1 MKTRTFYLLTAAGIA
16 CGLVAISAQGQSPS
30 GSVAKRTIEV
40 EQASVTLIDNVKV
53 PAQEAGRL
61 MKVNVRGGEAIDGGY
76 VLAEIDNRDT
86 MAKQKIAAAEID
98 IANAQAQSRA
108 ELEVAEKAV
117 DVAKSEYE
125 MSQEINKKS
134 PGAVS
139 VTELRKY
146 LFQHERA
153 LAQVKVAND
162 DLVVAGLTVKMKE
175 AQLEATDNE
184 LARRQITAPFQGE
197 VNEVYRQ
204 VGEWVQPGDPI
215 AHIVRFDRLRIKGM
229 VFANVASPVDVI
241 GKPVEIIITT
251 AGDKEKVV
259 KGKIDFA
266 SSVIDGTGNY
276 SSFKVWAEVENEK
289 YVDPVTKKEAWTI
302 QPGSMARMVIDLAPP
317 AVKPVKAEPA
327 KRGPAKAAPT
337 PAGFRPRAALDAAG
351 VTVEALKPVVP
362 AETNNTSRER

>member
-16 CGLVAISAQGQSPS
+16 GGLIAISAQGQSPS
-30 GSVAKRTIEV
+30 GSASKRTIEV

-61 MKVNVRGGEAIDGGY
+61 MKVTVRGGEAIDGGY

-86 MAKQKIAAAEID
+86 LAKQKIAAAEID
-98 IANAQAQSRA
+98 IAKEQAKSQA
-108 ELEVAEKAV
+108 ELEVAQYAV
-117 DVAKSEYE
+117 EVAKSELE
-125 MSQEINKKS
+125 MSKEINKKS

-139 VTELRKY
+139 VTEMRKY
-146 LFQHERA
+146 LFQQQRA
-153 LAQVKVAND
+153 EAQVKVAQD

-184 LARRQITAPFQGE
+184 LARRQIASPFQGE

-215 AHIVRFDRLRIKGM
+215 AHIVRLDRLRIKGM
-229 VFANVASPVDVI
+229 VFANVASPIDVI

-251 AGDKEKVV
+251 AGNKEKIV
-259 KGKIDFA
+259 KGRIDFA

-276 SSFKVWAEVENEK
+276 SSFKVWAEVDNEK
-289 YVDPVTKKEAWTI
+289 YVDPVTKKEAWAI
-302 QPGSMARMVIDLAPP
+302 QPGSMARMVIDLNPP
-317 AVKPVKAEPA
+317 LTKPVKAEP
-327 KRGPAKAAPT
+327 KRGPGKVAPT

-362 AETNNTSRER
+362 AEANNTSRER